1 MELELTG
8 RHVLVVGG
16 SKGIGYSV
24 AARLAAEQACVTIV
38 ARGEEDLHIAVET
51 LSREN
56 DGVDVRMVVADA
68 GNPAEMAAAV
78 RVAVDDNG
86 VLHGLVTNTGGPP
99 VGRVLDKSNEDW
111 LNAFDQVVLGTLNAV
126 RAAATALSLAD
137 GVASIACINSYIY
150 REPTGERGLSNVPR
164 AGLTALVKTLAIE
177 LAAERIRI
185 NNICPGP
192 IWTERAQELLAAL
205 ARRANTSVEEEKRKL
220 IESRLLVPRYGE
232 PDDVASMVAFL
243 LSARAGFITGASI
256 PIDGGMVRS
265 LT

>member
-1 MELELTG
+1 MDLQLAG
-8 RHVLVVGG
+8 RHVLVIGG
-16 SKGIGYSV
+16 SKGIGYAV

-38 ARGEEDLHIAVET
+38 ARGEEELRAAADS
-51 LSREN
+51 LSRESGGN
-56 DGVDVRMVVADA
+56 RIRMAVADA
-68 GNPAEMAAAV
+68 GHPDELEAAV
-78 RVAVDDNG
+78 RVAVDDDG

-111 LNAFDQVVLGTLNAV
+111 LKAFDQVVLGTLNAV
-126 RAAATALSLAD
+126 RAAATALALAN

-150 REPTGERGLSNVPR
+150 REPAGERGLSNVPR

-177 LAAERIRI
+177 MAAARIRI

-205 ARRANTSVEEEKRKL
+205 ARRAGTSVEEEKRKL

-243 LSARAGFITGASI
+243 LSSRAGFVTGASI
-256 PIDGGMVRS
+256 PVDGGLVRS
-265 LT
+265 LA